1 MKTFLKNFASKAVTA
16 TFIAGDT
23 MCHLSAK
30 AHANLN
36 EQTFEQSQEELRIL
50 AFMAQH
56 NYMGMHKDVVAN
68 HVDDIDNEEELE
80 AQLNV
85 SLS

>member
-23 MCHLSAK
+23 VCHLSAK
-30 AHANLN
+30 AHANLK

-56 NYMGMHKDVVAN
+56 NYMRMHKDTVAA
-68 HVDDIDNEEELE
+68 HVLKSDKL
-80 AQLNV
+80 
-85 SLS
+85 

>member
-30 AHANLN
+30 AHANLK

-50 AFMAQH
+50 AFMAQYQ
-56 NYMGMHKDVVAN
+56 YMSMHEDVVNN
-68 HVDDIDNEEELE
+68 HLADTKGLPVGNT
-80 AQLNV
+80 NR
-85 SLS
+85 

>member
-1 MKTFLKNFASKAVTA
+1 MKNFLKNFASKAVTA

-30 AHANLN
+30 AHANLK

-56 NYMGMHKDVVAN
+56 NYMGMHKDVVAAAN
-68 HVDDIDNEEELE
+68 KSE
-80 AQLNV
+80 AVTL
-85 SLS
+85 